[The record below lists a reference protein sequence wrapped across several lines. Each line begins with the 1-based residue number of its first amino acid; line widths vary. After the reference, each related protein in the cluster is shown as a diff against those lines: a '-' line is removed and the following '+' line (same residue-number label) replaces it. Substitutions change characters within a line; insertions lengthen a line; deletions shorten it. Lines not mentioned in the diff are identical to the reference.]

1 MKRLVLLVGHDLR
14 RVAAAAPA
22 AAAAPSGA
30 RRLHALAREE
40 AVDSALVHTQDAPD
54 PYRVEATVV
63 DEAPDRLRMDAELA
77 RDIANRV
84 EALDVWVDRRHD
96 PAQSLHDAASLT
108 IGRSAYWASK

>member
-1 MKRLVLLVGHDLR
+1 
-14 RVAAAAPA
+14 
-22 AAAAPSGA
+22 
-30 RRLHALAREE
+30 
-40 AVDSALVHTQDAPD
+40 
-54 PYRVEATVV
+54 
-63 DEAPDRLRMDAELA
+63 MDAELA